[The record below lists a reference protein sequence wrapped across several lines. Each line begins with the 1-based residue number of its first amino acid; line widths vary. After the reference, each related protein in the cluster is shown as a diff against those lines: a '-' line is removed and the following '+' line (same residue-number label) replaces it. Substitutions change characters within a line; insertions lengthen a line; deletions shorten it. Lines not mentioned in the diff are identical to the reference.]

1 MSVTLTAVQL
11 AASLR
16 IGDGTTAL
24 VEPQASVLAR
34 VLGTA
39 KATVELYAKDAPSAV
54 QNEAAVRMAA
64 YLYDAQPGN
73 SSRFVHAFQD
83 SGAQALLAPWRVQ
96 RAVAL
101 VDEPYEEDA
110 E

>member
-1 MSVTLTAVQL
+1 MSVTLTPVQL

-24 VEPQASVLAR
+24 VEPQATVLAR

-39 KATVELYAKDAPSAV
+39 KATVERYAKDAPQAV
-54 QNEAAVRMAA
+54 QDEAAVRMAG
-64 YLYDAQPGN
+64 YLFDAPPGN
-73 SSRFVHAFQD
+73 SQRFTHAFQD

-101 VDEPYEEDA
+101 VDIPYEEDA
-110 E
+110 V